1 MRAVQ
6 HVVSSGSGCKS
17 QELLD
22 VQHAEI
28 ETAVYEFE
36 FKPDVPVRAFDLP
49 EMTLPAL
56 GAKPKK
62 PSRML
67 RRQHQRD
74 AEKISI
80 PETED
85 SFR

>member
-1 MRAVQ
+1 MRAGQ

-49 EMTLPAL
+49 EMTLSAL
-56 GAKPKK
+56 GT
-62 PSRML
+62 
-67 RRQHQRD
+67 RRNQRTVHGS
-74 AEKISI
+74 E
-80 PETED
+80 
-85 SFR
+85 